1 MRKLEI
7 DRRAAKLS
15 GARLHGSNESLSYP
29 VPASVSHDVEI
40 AQPQALG
47 PRMRLKFSAEQGK
60 TDDAVAVLGN
70 KTFEP
75 AIGTGPT
82 LE

>member
-7 DRRAAKLS
+7 DRRTAKLS

-29 VPASVSHDVEI
+29 VPASVSHDAEI

-47 PRMRLKFSAEQGK
+47 PRMRLEFSAEQDK
-60 TDDAVAVLGN
+60 TDDAACILGN

-75 AIGTGPT
+75 PIGPGPA
-82 LE
+82 L